1 MRFDLQNEFHF
12 QNISEYLLTKSY
24 VFFFYED
31 CQSVLLLVGAVVVV
45 QVVAKLSTMK
55 LSRSRLDE
63 PGADP
68 CPMLDPSLPVLQ
80 KEYINC
86 GLSIILN

>member
-1 MRFDLQNEFHF
+1 ML
-12 QNISEYLLTKSY
+12 
-24 VFFFYED
+24 V
-31 CQSVLLLVGAVVVV
+31 LVGAVVVV

-68 CPMLDPSLPVLQ
+68 CPTPDPSLPV
-80 KEYINC
+80 KEKQ
-86 GLSIILN
+86 